1 MFIFQQDM
9 VRNYYGGKI
18 MFKRFRVLAL
28 ALTLVMSTLMCI
40 PANAQG
46 IIDSASANGFYNE
59 QEVFDAWGTFTKS
72 EQDDYAGMY
81 IDEKDNLVLL
91 FVNDSESAKSALS
104 KVKQQSGTLV
114 SKDGTQKQNMIVE
127 TRKYSYSTLEN
138 VMDLLTDKAY
148 SNKAVKTISIDVRNN
163 KIDVGITASATKND
177 VELFLNSLLATITDE
192 KVDNDIITTH
202 IEANES
208 IELFATVNG
217 TSAINN
223 GVWETTVGVG
233 YYRYSTGERGF
244 ITCGHGFSNNDV
256 IRNANGT
263 RLGVIT
269 KHVFN
274 GTCDASFVRFDSED
288 SFVSSTN
295 VHEELTWDVPIVGR
309 TVTQRGTMS
318 GTKSGT
324 VLSNNFSYTGN
335 GYTWRN
341 LIQTNGIMQNGDSGG
356 GMKCGL
362 MDGGR
367 TAKIVGILH
376 GGTSTFSVYIKGE
389 VISNAI
395 NS

>member
-1 MFIFQQDM
+1 
-9 VRNYYGGKI
+9 

-114 SKDGTQKQNMIVE
+114 SKDGTQKQNMVIE
-127 TRKYSYSTLEN
+127 TRKYSYSTLES
-138 VMDLLTDKAY
+138 VMNLLTDKAY
-148 SNKAVKTISIDVRNN
+148 SNKDVKTVSIDVRNN
-163 KIDVGITASATKND
+163 KIDIGITASATKNNIKT
-177 VELFLNSLLATITDE
+177 FLESILDTMTDG
-192 KVDNDIITTH
+192 KVDIDIITTH
-202 IEANES
+202 IETE
-208 IELFATVNG
+208 EFDLLATVNG
-217 TSAINN
+217 NSRINN
-223 GVWETTVGVG
+223 GSIAASVGVG

-244 ITCGHGFSNNDV
+244 ITCGHGFGSNDV
-256 IRNANGT
+256 IRNDSGT
-263 RLGVIT
+263 RIGVIT
-269 KHVFN
+269 KRVLN
-274 GTCDASFVRFDSED
+274 GRCDASFVRFDSED
-288 SFVSSTN
+288 SFVSNTN

-309 TVTQRGTMS
+309 TVTQRGAYS
-318 GTKSGT
+318 GTVSGQ

-335 GYTWRN
+335 GYTWTN

-367 TAKIVGILH
+367 TAKIVGFVH
-376 GGTSTFSVYIKGE
+376 AGNPSSTLFIKGE
-389 VISNAI
+389 VVSNAL